1 MPYVLRGN
9 DGAIKAVSQTEVIS
23 HGWEGMEAGSKE
35 YLDYLDAAIKEE
47 DPFRESDI
55 QLARVLED
63 LISLLID
70 SDFIRFTDF
79 PEPAQKRLIERQG
92 LRSKRSNLNLLDEG
106 DRFQFLSLTK
116 KVAQLPFLF
125 LEVLF
130 LSLD

>member
-106 DRFQFLSLTK
+106 DRF
-116 KVAQLPFLF
+116 
-125 LEVLF
+125 
-130 LSLD
+130 